1 MNNQQKSNFYNPSN
15 PWNDFSDSEHYY
27 AKIDSY
33 LLTTKKFANLDLRL
47 DVLPEPYLGNPSSA
61 EVIFLLLNPG
71 FIEEDVTISMQ
82 NEYYIDQ
89 AYRSLVHESKTPF
102 FLLDEKLSVTGGF
115 KWWTKIISRLIND
128 GASIENIR
136 KKLMSVEYFPYH
148 SVSYKHVNKVLPSQ
162 HYSFKLVRD
171 SIAQKK
177 IIVLM
182 RGKTHWLNVVP

>member
-71 FIEEDVTISMQ
+71 S
-82 NEYYIDQ
+82 
-89 AYRSLVHESKTPF
+89 
-102 FLLDEKLSVTGGF
+102 
-115 KWWTKIISRLIND
+115 
-128 GASIENIR
+128 
-136 KKLMSVEYFPYH
+136 
-148 SVSYKHVNKVLPSQ
+148 
-162 HYSFKLVRD
+162 
-171 SIAQKK
+171 
-177 IIVLM
+177 
-182 RGKTHWLNVVP
+182 